1 MISLHNWKLTLEYDG
16 TRYSG
21 WQEQQN
27 ARTVMGD
34 LRRAAEE
41 FLRVDVELQ
50 GAGRTD
56 AGVHALAQVAH
67 LRAPIRKTPEEL
79 LRGLNAYLP
88 ADIAILA
95 VDPARKNFHA
105 RHDALTRTYLC
116 QISTRK
122 TAFAK
127 RFVWWVKDELDVPA
141 MQRAVS
147 LLIGRHDFVCFRAA
161 DAARPGES
169 TIVVVESAGVE
180 VEGHLILF
188 HIEASHFIWRMV
200 RRLVG
205 VLVKLGRGEITHAQ
219 FEHLLSG
226 DCDGR
231 LDVGAWT
238 APAAGLFLEK
248 VTYGDKPA
256 ARPKPSRAPRDRRRG

>member
-1 MISLHNWKLTLEYDG
+1 MTTWKLTIEYDG

-56 AGVHALAQVAH
+56 AGVHALGQVAH
-67 LRAPIRKTPEEL
+67 LRAPVRKSPEEL
-79 LRGLNAYLP
+79 LTGINAYLP
-88 ADIAILA
+88 TDIAVLA
-95 VDPARKNFHA
+95 AEPAAKDFHA
-105 RHDALTRTYLC
+105 RHDATSRSYLY

-127 RFVWWVKDELDVPA
+127 RFVWWVKEPLDVPA
-141 MQRAVS
+141 MQRAAE
-147 LLIGRHDFVCFRAA
+147 LLKGRHDFICFRAA
-161 DAARPGES
+161 DPARPNES
-169 TIVVVESAGVE
+169 TVVVVESAGVE
-180 VEGHLILF
+180 VEGHMILF

-205 VLVKLGRGEITHAQ
+205 VLVRIGRGEMTHEQ
-219 FEHLLSG
+219 FEQLLRAR
-226 DCDGR
+226 CDR
-231 LDVGAWT
+231 KLDVAGWT

-248 VTYGDKPA
+248 VTYGNKPA
-256 ARPKPSRAPRDRRRG
+256 ARKVSRRTR